1 MSLDN
6 IQLTPNLVQQ
16 LFNNSLIELKTKQS
30 PEPQLIK
37 EPILPEK
44 PVLSAAPNEIQEA
57 VRIPA
62 DLPLPAA
69 AIPMLG
75 KFQKKVLLVLHET
88 EAVYVKDDEMAM
100 LLRMLNRCN
109 LTLDDA
115 GIINLVR
122 FPEFGYQHITQSLK
136 ASIILLFGVS
146 PSQVDLPMNFPKY
159 QIQRHD
165 QQTYLYSADLNTI
178 HTVPQEKLILWDAL
192 QRLFG
197 LK

>member
-16 LFNNSLIELKTKQS
+16 LFNNSLIELKTKQ
-30 PEPQLIK
+30 
-37 EPILPEK
+37 LPER
-44 PVLSAAPNEIQEA
+44 PTEPESVLQGKTVGTSASSEIQA
-57 VRIPA
+57 TVNDSA
-62 DLPLPAA
+62 TAPLPAA

-75 KFQKKVLLVLHET
+75 KFQKKVLMVVHET
-88 EAVYVKDDEMAM
+88 EAVYVKDEEMAM
-100 LLRMLNRCN
+100 LVRMLNRCN

-115 GIINLVR
+115 GIINLER
-122 FPEFGYQHITQSLK
+122 FPELNYQHITQSLK
-136 ASIILLFGVS
+136 ASVILLFGVS
-146 PSQVDLPMNFPKY
+146 PARVDLPMNFPKY

-165 QQTYLYSADLNTI
+165 QQTYLYCADLNTI

-192 QRLFG
+192 QRMFG